1 MCSLDWFLRMCARSA
16 SRNTTPT
23 SAGILKSFFWES
35 FFLFFLWGAP
45 PETQP
50 LLRRQEFS
58 KVSQKYFLLFVLCT
72 ARSRRHETGVFQI
85 EFQIRNQN
93 RFSVNRVQFPYITAG
108 NCRRLTDRETCSFR
122 ISNSIWIKKKSVS
135 QTEKRVESEFR
146 IRFDVLI
153 PNFEFDLENSSLTS
167 AETSHV
173 RRWLFFVFDNF
184 WQATSI
190 AVSRCPTLPT
200 PLGISRCS

>member
-1 MCSLDWFLRMCARSA
+1 MCYLQNVFPTLTFEDLRRSA

-23 SAGILKSFFWES
+23 WATILKSFS
-35 FFLFFLWGAP
+35 KVLSLSCLC
-45 PETQP
+45 TTR
-50 LLRRQEFS
+50 LLVDYVQLVPADMRLEFS
-58 KVSQKYFLLFVLCT
+58 DSNSGF
-72 ARSRRHETGVFQI
+72 RDR
-85 EFQIRNQN
+85 N

-173 RRWLFFVFDNF
+173 RR
-184 WQATSI
+184 
-190 AVSRCPTLPT
+190 
-200 PLGISRCS
+200 